1 MEPSGTATHKLL
13 NIMQLMEAR
22 LSEKI
27 DERRDGLEHR
37 LDDRYDELQLQT
49 HFTKRCDTIQQVD
62 VAVLHDEEGLIALEM
77 MKTEADL

>member
-13 NIMQLMEAR
+13 NEMQLMEAR
-22 LSEKI
+22 LSKKI

-37 LDDRYDELQLQT
+37 LDDRCDELQT

-62 VAVLHDEEGLIALEM
+62 VAALRDEEGLIVLQM
-77 MKTEADL
+77 VKTEADL

>member
-1 MEPSGTATHKLL
+1 MEPSSIATHKLL
-13 NIMQLMEAR
+13 NEMQLMEAQ

-37 LDDRYDELQLQT
+37 LNDRCNELQT

-62 VAVLHDEEGLIALEM
+62 VAALRDEEGLIALEM
-77 MKTEADL
+77 MKAKADL